1 MSLPATATPST
12 TGTRRQCWQ
21 FSISHLRLPM
31 VIVCGHYSCGGIRTL
46 EEDAGDGRHIP
57 IWLINAQKA

>member
-1 MSLPATATPST
+1 
-12 TGTRRQCWQ
+12 
-21 FSISHLRLPM
+21 M
-31 VIVCGHYSCGGIRTL
+31 VIVCGHHSCGGIRTL